1 MPNAH
6 QRVGGG
12 WGYLMGWRLL
22 DALVLTLRNLANS
35 IG

>member
-6 QRVGGG
+6 QQVGGG
-12 WGYLMGWRLL
+12 WGYFMGWRLL
-22 DALVLTLRNLANS
+22 DALVLTLSNLANS